1 MLQPSSMVQVS
12 RKNPDSFVDRAIKIV
27 KTGFGQPS
35 IFNTDAI
42 VQELVRQGKRVEDA
56 RNGGASGCV
65 ESGAFGTEAYIL
77 TGYFN
82 LVKVLEITL
91 HNGMDPRTGKQIG
104 LETGDPSA

>member
-1 MLQPSSMVQVS
+1 MPLFRNWSGRESTWRMP
-12 RKNPDSFVDRAIKIV
+12 
-27 KTGFGQPS
+27 
-35 IFNTDAI
+35 
-42 VQELVRQGKRVEDA
+42 

-91 HNGMDPRTGKQIG
+91 HNGVDPRREKNRDVNPEIR
-104 LETGDPSA
+104 LLSESSRI